1 MTDDEKNLI
10 KVEMRLE
17 FKEMFHEQ
25 DIRIVEILDT
35 QKELQK
41 NQKVIM
47 EYIENQKSK
56 PLAWVDKI
64 IWTILGALLSKGVP
78 FIIEKFK

>member
-1 MTDDEKNLI
+1 MTEDEKNLI
-10 KVEMRLE
+10 KAEMRLE

-41 NQKVIM
+41 NQKVIRKKNYLYM
-47 EYIENQKSK
+47 I
-56 PLAWVDKI
+56 
-64 IWTILGALLSKGVP
+64 
-78 FIIEKFK
+78 